1 MKNKIFAILVT
12 VIYILGM
19 TALPAFAEA
28 NEPAIPPSYAVIG
41 VTGNTIQSGLG
52 GYVQV
57 RVASTNGVN
66 AYKLTSY
73 ATASGGLTVNSYP
86 VESYESSPTFGFMV
100 TASETAEGS
109 YSITLNL
116 NMYDA
121 SGNMIGVSTLDIPV
135 TVINNTD
142 PEGLVF
148 SNFGTD
154 KDVIKA
160 GDHFSLTF
168 ILRNETGV
176 SLEDVKITLP
186 GLDGGKFVM
195 DGGFTSKTVNISN
208 GGSTAVSFDLIAL
221 DGISSVRETVSALAE
236 YSVAGKKHTA
246 GCDVILTCEPE
257 AVEEVLDG
265 MSLVVTDYKA
275 SSDRIRPGRTFTL
288 SVTVKNT
295 SDRDIE
301 RARINVDGL
310 DGRVFA
316 IDSGLTYRDFSI
328 LAGEFTTFDFVL
340 VGCEG
345 ISSEREVLNVTI
357 SHGSYSDTVKCT
369 LSCKPEE
376 QTTPETEQVFAP
388 NIIITD
394 YDFGGE
400 FVVAGSKFPLSVS
413 FQNMSDVATI
423 ENLKIIIDGGASA
436 NGGIAFSASN
446 SANSFFFEKLDP
458 KAVDTVVMEML
469 AKSDATPNSY
479 PIEISFSYEY
489 TVNGKR
495 YQASSIHETL
505 NVPLQQEDRLKVNDP
520 SYPNWVVYVGDSCY
534 VSTSLVN
541 MGKSGVYNV
550 TASIEGE
557 GFTMNEASYY
567 IGNIESGREEYYDT
581 EIFPNMAGELNC
593 ELVVTYEDSNGN
605 AKEKRIPF
613 TIQVQ
618 EMMVWD
624 EPVVDMPIVGG
635 EDMGFVE
642 DGYYDEFGNWVP
654 TGGSASE
661 GLPMWVWI
669 AIGVGGV
676 AVVVVLIVIIA
687 KAKKK
692 KSFDLED
699 DDEDI

>member
-1 MKNKIFAILVT
+1 MKNKLFAILLTAV
-12 VIYILGM
+12 YIIGM
-19 TALPAFAEA
+19 LALPAFAEENA
-28 NEPAIPPSYAVIG
+28 PALPPNYAV
-41 VTGNTIQSGLG
+41 TGIVGNSIQAGGS

-57 RVASTNGVN
+57 RVSSTNGVN
-66 AYKLTSY
+66 AYKLSGY
-73 ATASGGLTVNSYP
+73 ATTNGGITVSSYP
-86 VESYESSPTFGFMV
+86 VESFEFSPTFGFLV

-109 YSITLNL
+109 YSLTLNL
-116 NMYDA
+116 NMYDEA
-121 SGNMIGVSTLDIPV
+121 GNLLGMTSLDVPV
-135 TVINNTD
+135 TVVNNSD

-148 SNFGTD
+148 ANFATD
-154 KDVIKA
+154 KDVVKA
-160 GDHFSLTF
+160 GDEFSLTF
-168 ILRNETGV
+168 ILKNETG
-176 SLEDVKITLP
+176 LTLDDVKVTLP
-186 GLDGGKFVM
+186 GLDSGKFVM
-195 DGGFTSKTVNISN
+195 DGGFTYKSIGIAN
-208 GGSTAVSFDLIAL
+208 GASGVVAFDLIAME
-221 DGISSVRETVSALAE
+221 GISSVRETISALAE
-236 YSVAGKKHTA
+236 YTVAGAKQTA
-246 GCDVILTCEPE
+246 SCNVIITCDPE
-257 AVEEVLDG
+257 KPSEGLDN
-265 MSLVVTDYKA
+265 MSLTMIDYKS

-288 SVTVKNT
+288 TITVENS
-295 SDRDIE
+295 SDEDIE
-301 RARINVDGL
+301 KARIDIQNL

-316 IDSGLTYRDFSI
+316 VNEGLTYRDFSI
-328 LAGEFTTFDFVL
+328 KAGEKKSLKFTL
-340 VGCEG
+340 IGCDG
-345 ISSEREVLNVTI
+345 ISSTREVLPVSI
-357 SHGSYSDTVKCT
+357 SYGGISDIVYCT

-400 FVVAGSKFPLSVS
+400 FVVAGSKFPLSVT

-423 ENLKIIIDGGASA
+423 ENLKIVIDGGSSA

-458 KAVDTVVMEML
+458 KATDTVVMEML

-489 TVNGKR
+489 TVGGKR
-495 YQASSIHETL
+495 YQASTINETL

-581 EIFPNMAGELNC
+581 EIFPNMAGEINC

-613 TIQVQ
+613 TVQVQ

-624 EPVVDMPIVGG
+624 EPVIDEPIMDGDV
-635 EDMGFVE
+635 GFVE
-642 DGYYDEFGNWVP
+642 DGYYDEFGNWIP
-654 TGGSASE
+654 TGGSAE
-661 GLPMWVWI
+661 QGLPMWAWI
-669 AIGVGGV
+669 AIGVGG
-676 AVVVVLIVIIA
+676 AVVVIVVIVIIV